1 MVICYA
7 AYSIQEIKMRYFR
20 RLTNHE
26 HRLSI
31 SVLCVWTSP
40 SMEVDISSYTEVE
53 DKVFENMAPSL
64 NISPSPPKKK
74 LSKTKKKFY
83 V

>member
-26 HRLSI
+26 RRFSI
-31 SVLCVWTSP
+31 SVLCVWTLP
-40 SMEVDISSYTEVE
+40 SMKVDNSSYTEVE
-53 DKVFENMAPSL
+53 DKVLKNMAPSFKPQKQKE
-64 NISPSPPKKK
+64 NFTYKI
-74 LSKTKKKFY
+74 
-83 V
+83 